1 MSRKP
6 GTLRWNRSWRSG
18 RRGQQLR
25 RSQEDARTSAGQQEA
40 ADHTLRDQIAAPG
53 AIERAVARLAEIEEQ
68 RDAEAASARA
78 EVALTS
84 AGEVALRGAALL
96 LEEIEHVRTEAS
108 HGDRASALL
117 QLGAT
122 PFVAQGYLPA
132 HIAALAGGATPVRV
146 QLTEGDIPTLVEG
159 LGQGR
164 LDAVVCALASVVGE
178 SSAAGLRYERRPF
191 LADFALIAHKAHPL
205 ARRKRVKWDVLGRQR
220 WILPPP
226 ASRLHSI
233 VEAQF
238 IGSGNPMPIAIVET
252 GVPVTVVRMAAAG
265 VGLAVVPMLT
275 LSYLRAHG
283 EVARIDAFP
292 AMPGTEVGLVTR
304 SGPENPRV
312 ALLRDVLAN
321 PHR

>member
-1 MSRKP
+1 MSPAHDSSNARRLAR
-6 GTLRWNRSWRSG
+6 LRFSHLQLIVELSRSKSLRASATALGVTQPALSRS
-18 RRGQQLR
+18 L
-25 RSQEDARTSAGQQEA
+25 SEVEDAFGV
-40 ADHTLRDQIAAPG
+40 TLFLR
-53 AIERAVARLAEIEEQ
+53 
-68 RDAEAASARA
+68 SARG
-78 EVALTS
+78 VALTS

-117 QLGAT
+117 RLGAT

-178 SSAAGLRYERRPF
+178 SSAAGLRYERLF